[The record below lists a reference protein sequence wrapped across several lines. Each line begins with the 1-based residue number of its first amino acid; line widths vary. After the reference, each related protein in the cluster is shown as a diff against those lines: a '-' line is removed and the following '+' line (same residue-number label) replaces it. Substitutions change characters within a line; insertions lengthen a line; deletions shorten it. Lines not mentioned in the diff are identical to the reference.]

1 MDQRTTRHTL
11 TFSKPFTIEGVE
23 RQQPA
28 GTYQVECDEEAID
41 GISFVA
47 YRRVATRFRLAQDSA
62 RPGITEIVDVPAV
75 EFAGL
80 LALAE
85 DQEPRR

>member
-11 TFSKPFTIEGVE
+11 TFSKPFAIDGVE
-23 RQQPA
+23 GQQPA

-47 YRRVATRFRLAQDSA
+47 YRRIATRFRLAPDPA
-62 RPGITEIVDVPAV
+62 RPGITEVVDVPAS
-75 EFAGL
+75 EFADL
-80 LALAE
+80 LALA
-85 DQEPRR
+85 DDRA